1 MAYKT
6 RRLVT
11 LSRHVSGLLLLDGRS
26 TEALLRAATLSKAD
40 LVTKM
45 VGEFPELPGVSGQR
59 YADVDGESPEFA
71 RAIGEHYRRTRSDDA
86 APKTQVG
93 ALLGL
98 VDKVDTLVGVIG
110 VGLVPT
116 GSQDPYGLRR
126 AAQGIVEIIQM
137 LRLRIPLRALAE
149 VAAAGYGRTWGPE
162 GVDVLVD
169 FVRQRLRAGLLDQGI
184 RYDPVDAAPAAGGG
198 DPPGAAGGG
207 RARAAFA
214 ARPAFAP

>member
-11 LSRHVSGLLLLDGRS
+11 LSRHVSGLLLLDARS

-40 LVTKM
+40 LVTTL
-45 VGEFPELPGVSGQR
+45 VGEFPELQGVIGQI
-59 YADVDGESPEFA
+59 YAELDGEPPEVA
-71 RAIGEHYRRTRSDDA
+71 RAIGEHYRPTRSDDA

-162 GVDVLVD
+162 VIDVLGD
-169 FVRQRLRAGLLDQGI
+169 FVRQRLRAGLIDQGV
-184 RYDPVDAAPAAGGG
+184 RSGLVDAARGVGGG
-198 DPPGAAGGG
+198 VRPGAAEAG
-207 RARAAFA
+207 RGAS
-214 ARPAFAP
+214 